1 MTTNVI
7 LPSTTQGEREL
18 DLYLYDMANEQSS
31 SHKIEK
37 ILKKNR
43 TRKAIR
49 ERIKGLEIIILSFGL
64 MAITPADIDASALLL
79 MTIVGAGKLIF
90 GK

>member
-1 MTTNVI
+1 MTTANI
-7 LPSTTQGEREL
+7 MSSFKEDKEL

-49 ERIKGLEIIILSFGL
+49 ERVKGLGIVILSFGL

-79 MTIVGAGKLIF
+79 MTIVGAGKLIS

>member
-1 MTTNVI
+1 MTTTNAI
-7 LPSTTQGEREL
+7 LPSIQEERDI

-31 SHKIEK
+31 SNRIAK

-49 ERIKGLEIIILSFGL
+49 ERIKGLGIIILSFGL
-64 MAITPADIDASALLL
+64 MAITPKDIDASALLL
-79 MTIVGAGKLIF
+79 MTIVGAGKLMS